1 MQSFIVKKR
10 KIGNN
15 HPPLVI
21 AELGINH
28 GGSLDL
34 AIHLCDKAIKSGVEA
49 IKYQSHCLE
58 DEMSTEA
65 KKISPG
71 NDKRS
76 IFDVIKST
84 ILNEKEEREL
94 AKYILQKNKILVA
107 TPFSRVAAKRI
118 VNNKVDIIKI
128 GSGECNNY
136 PFVKFISNLKL
147 PVIMSSGMN
156 TCSSISKSVKY
167 LKKFNKP
174 LVILHCTNVYPLQ
187 FKDVNLNALTEIKN
201 RFKNTIVGYSDHTP
215 GIEISLGAVSLGARV
230 IEKHFTDKKNR
241 KGPDISS
248 SIDPLE
254 LENLINFSRN
264 IFYSLGSNKKKPVKN
279 EKPTINFAFSSISSI
294 KDIKKGEKFTE
305 KNIFPIRP
313 SGGDYAANDYEKL
326 LGKTAKINIKRLLQI
341 KKKHVQ

>member
-1 MQSFIVKKR
+1 MQNFIVRKR
-10 KIGNN
+10 AIGNN
-15 HPPLVI
+15 HPPIVI

-34 AIHLCDKAIKSGVEA
+34 AMHLCDKAIKSGVEA

-58 DEMSTEA
+58 DEMSNEA
-65 KKISPG
+65 KIISPG

-76 IFDVIKST
+76 IFEVIKST
-84 ILNEKEEREL
+84 ILTEKEESKL
-94 AKYILQKNKILVA
+94 AKYILQKKKILVA
-107 TPFSRVAAKRI
+107 TPFSRLAVKRI
-118 VNNKVDIIKI
+118 LNNKVDIIKI

-136 PFVKFISNLKL
+136 PFVKFISKFKK

-174 LVILHCTNVYPLQ
+174 LVILHCTNVYPLH
-187 FKDVNLNALTEIKN
+187 FADVNLNALLEIKKY
-201 RFKNTIVGYSDHTP
+201 FKNTILGYSDHTP

-248 SIDPLE
+248 SIDPIE
-254 LENLINFSRN
+254 LKNLINLSRN
-264 IFYSLGSNKKKPVKN
+264 IFYSLGSHKKKPVQN
-279 EKPTINFAFSSISSI
+279 ERPTINFAFSSVCSI
-294 KDIKKGEKFTE
+294 VDIKQGEKFTE

-313 SGGDYAANDYEKL
+313 SGGDYDASDYEKL
-326 LGKTAKINIKRLLQI
+326 LGKTAKINIKRLSQI
-341 KKKHVQ
+341 KKKHVF